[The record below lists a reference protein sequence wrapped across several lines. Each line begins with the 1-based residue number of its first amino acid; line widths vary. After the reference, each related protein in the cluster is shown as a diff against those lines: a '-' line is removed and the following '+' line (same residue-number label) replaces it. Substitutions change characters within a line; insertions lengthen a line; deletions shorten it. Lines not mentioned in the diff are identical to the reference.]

1 MELPNNGMQ
10 PTRKNPRA
18 ALCRTLYGKRDVPR
32 FNVRF
37 WPEAAVQ
44 TSERISTQRLA
55 LPDLGSHSRLERD
68 RSPWAIRAAILQHI
82 EWLLW
87 SRIDGWFE

>member
-1 MELPNNGMQ
+1 MEIVVATVAQ
-10 PTRKNPRA
+10 
-18 ALCRTLYGKRDVPR
+18 
-32 FNVRF
+32 

-44 TSERISTQRLA
+44 TSEKISTQRPA
-55 LPDLGSHSRLERD
+55 LPDLGSHSRLERH

-87 SRIDGWFE
+87 SRIGGLFESNTQGANLRPADYESAKSAKK